1 MDVYKEVNMIGKG
14 YKMKIYAEFINDE
27 SLMFRTRT
35 LIQFGDSW
43 DLIGSII
50 MKNPGSAKPGNKIDS
65 KISDSLSKFYNEK
78 INFEDWYVSNGDPTM
93 RDIAPIFNGNYVN
106 KDIELKG
113 VIQIFNL
120 FNICS
125 PNVDFAYKNGNK
137 TQSIYLLPN
146 IDEMI
151 LDFRNKP
158 VYLGFY
164 NFYTNKKSNHYSF
177 LQESANK
184 IFEFVKASNFNYFQF
199 EDIIDNA
206 FYHPQFLNKPTKR
219 EKYLQTLEK
228 FAKFY
233 ENN

>member
-1 MDVYKEVNMIGKG
+1 
-14 YKMKIYAEFINDE
+14 MKIYAEFINDE

-35 LIQFGDSW
+35 LLQFGDSW

-65 KISDSLSKFYNEK
+65 EICKKLSKYYNEN
-78 INFEDWYVSNGDPTM
+78 INIDNWFVSEGDSTM
-93 RDIAPIFNGNYVN
+93 RDIEPIFNGNYVS
-106 KDIELKG
+106 KDFKLNG

-120 FNICS
+120 FNICEPKLNS
-125 PNVDFAYKNGNK
+125 AFEKANTTN
-137 TQSIYLLPN
+137 SIFLLPN
-146 IDEMI
+146 VEEMI
-151 LDFRNKP
+151 NSFQNKP
-158 VYLGFY
+158 VYLGFFD
-164 NFYTNKKSNHYSF
+164 FYTNKKSNHFSF

-184 IFEFVKASNFNYFQF
+184 IFEFVKTSKFNYFQF

-219 EKYLQTLEK
+219 EKYLATLEK

-233 ENN
+233 ESN